1 MMGVRPYHVLVPG
14 EDGVVALRPLG
25 EDLVVVHRH
34 VAALQLVGDRLRGGA
49 AAMSPAPLAAP
60 NCSGCARRARQ
71 RGSHAPSQGGSGSGR
86 ALGHNQE
93 RASTKGVLRRSGR
106 AQTSQSV
113 EQRVHLAPLLKNVP
127 LPGRVVGARQHDV
140 VHAVV
145 VGRAALGAAHVAE
158 VLARHLNFPSEEGVV
173 DLLALGPQRALP
185 PRQRRA
191 QGQ

>member
-49 AAMSPAPLAAP
+49 AVMSPAPLAAP

-71 RGSHAPSQGGSGSGR
+71 RGSHAPSQSGSGSGR
-86 ALGHNQE
+86 ALGHDQE
-93 RASTKGVLRRSGR
+93 KASTKGALRRSGR
-106 AQTSQSV
+106 AQSV
-113 EQRVHLAPLLKNVP
+113 EQRVHLAPLLENVP

-158 VLARHLNFPSEEGVV
+158 VLARHLNLSGEEGVI
-173 DLLALGPQRALP
+173 DLLALGP
-185 PRQRRA
+185 
-191 QGQ
+191 